1 MDDSKPAPPDPSP
14 PRSEDELMRRASG
27 IAGRRLA
34 ELAGRFDEPVPPDLR
49 RHKGWVGELVERCL
63 GASAGNRSV
72 PDFVGLGVELKT
84 LPVDRFGKPLQ
95 TTYVC
100 TVPLTEVEALTWAE
114 SGVLRKLARVLWVP
128 VLAEADVPLAARMVG
143 RAVLWSPSAA
153 EEDALCQDWTSHID
167 TIRRGYVDAITAHDG
182 QVLQIRPKAADASRR
197 TWSIDPDG
205 ESILTL
211 PRGFY
216 LRTAFTEWILRQ
228 NFGVD

>member
-1 MDDSKPAPPDPSP
+1 MG
-14 PRSEDELMRRASG
+14 RASA
-27 IAGRRLA
+27 IAGRTLA
-34 ELAGRFDEPVPPDLR
+34 ELAGRFEAAVPPDLR

-84 LPVDRFGKPLQ
+84 LPVDRYGKPRE

-100 TVPLTEVEALTWAE
+100 TVPLTEVEALRWAD
-114 SGVLRKLARVLWVP
+114 SGVLRKMTRVLWVP
-128 VLAEADVPLAARMVG
+128 VLAEPDVPLAERMVG
-143 RAVLWSPSAA
+143 QAVLWSPSPA
-153 EEDALCQDWTSHID
+153 EEAALRQDWMSHID
-167 TIRRGYVDAITAHDG
+167 TIRRGYVDQITAHDG
-182 QVLQIRPKAADASRR
+182 QVLQIRPKAADASQR
-197 TWSIDPDG
+197 TWSVDPHG

-228 NFGVD
+228 NFGGR